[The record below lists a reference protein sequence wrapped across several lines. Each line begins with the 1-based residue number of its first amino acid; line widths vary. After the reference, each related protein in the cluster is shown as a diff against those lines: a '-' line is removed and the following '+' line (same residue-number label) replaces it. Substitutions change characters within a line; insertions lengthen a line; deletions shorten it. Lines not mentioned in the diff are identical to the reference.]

1 MMTEEMTVEEQEGV
15 EAIQYLQSRVG
26 IDESTADAL
35 RGWRGM
41 SKRGQEF
48 TLKMASSMKGKS
60 TDDKEI

>member
-1 MMTEEMTVEEQEGV
+1 MSSKLTVEEQEGV

-48 TLKMASSMKGKS
+48 TLKMASSMKRNN